1 MEQDGIRDQ
10 AIRDFRREGR
20 TAEGGFDPDDQVPR
34 VYPPFDRII
43 IGTDGTLWVR
53 KQLADGAIGLD
64 VFSSDGIYLG
74 EAVVP
79 PDFARMSILYAGP
92 DWLYGVV
99 RDDLDVQYVVR
110 LEVQRPG
117 R

>member
-1 MEQDGIRDQ
+1 M
-10 AIRDFRREGR
+10 
-20 TAEGGFDPDDQVPR
+20 PR
-34 VYPPFDRII
+34 VYPPVDRFT

-53 KQLADGAIGLD
+53 RQLGDEAIGLD

-79 PDFARMSILYAGP
+79 PDFAQMSIRYAGR
-92 DWLYGVV
+92 DWLYGVFT
-99 RDDLDVQYVVR
+99 DDLDVQYVVR

>member
-1 MEQDGIRDQ
+1 M
-10 AIRDFRREGR
+10 
-20 TAEGGFDPDDQVPR
+20 PR
-34 VYPPFDRII
+34 VYPPFDTFT

-53 KQLADGAIGLD
+53 KQVGDGAVGLD

-79 PDFARMSILYAGP
+79 PDFAQMSIRYAGP
-92 DWLYGVV
+92 DRLYGVV

-110 LEVQRPG
+110 LGVQRPG